1 MSVTQRR
8 TERVCQYSSNEQKFL
23 REVLELV
30 YDEVDGAASR
40 RLAMQ
45 TLDRYLDIAPVHT
58 AHHTHRPQLTTPGQ
72 QSLISR
78 QSILHIT
85 HTTSTHNTRPT
96 VLDITPVHTAHHTH
110 RPQLTTPGQQSLIS
124 RQSILHITHTHNL
137 NSQHQANS
145 P

>member
-45 TLDRYLDIAPVHT
+45 TLDRYLDI
-58 AHHTHRPQLTTPGQ
+58 
-72 QSLISR
+72 
-78 QSILHIT
+78 
-85 HTTSTHNTRPT
+85 
-96 VLDITPVHTAHHTH
+96 TPVHTA
-110 RPQLTTPGQQSLIS
+110 L
-124 RQSILHITHTHNL
+124 THTDL